1 MTGVRIELAN
11 PNSYESPKDYVEKH
25 LVPVVNEL
33 HRMLNECLDP
43 GSSSVEEWA
52 VDMVPRHTEAAQQGG
67 FSIIDKPLKPAPKQ
81 VLFDG
86 AAVHSLPRDV
96 LRRKQAKVQFSG
108 TVYVVGDGEAE
119 FRLLRGDG
127 DIVVGSVI
135 RTDSKLPVSVSCTLP
150 LVDGENSVVP
160 RAMTYFIQGR
170 MRTGGGTPVC
180 RRFSLSFV
188 YV

>member
-1 MTGVRIELAN
+1 MTGTRIELAN
-11 PNSYESPKDYVEKH
+11 PNLYDTPKEYVEKH
-25 LVPVVNEL
+25 LIPVVTEL

-52 VDMVPRHTEAAQQGG
+52 VDMAPRPSPNGG
-67 FSIIDKPLKPAPKQ
+67 FSIIERPIKPLSKH

-86 AAVHSLPRDV
+86 AAVHALPRDV

-127 DIVVGSVI
+127 DIVTGSVI
-135 RTDSKLPVSVSCTLP
+135 RTDSKLPVTVSCVLP
-150 LVDGENSVVP
+150 LVDADNSVVP
-160 RAMTYFIQGR
+160 KAMTYFIQGR

-188 YV
+188 YI

>member
-1 MTGVRIELAN
+1 MTGTRIELAN
-11 PNSYESPKDYVEKH
+11 PNLYDTPKEYVEKH
-25 LVPVVNEL
+25 LIPVVTEL

-43 GSSSVEEWA
+43 GSSSAEEWA
-52 VDMVPRHTEAAQQGG
+52 VDMVPRGSENGG
-67 FSIIDKPLKPAPKQ
+67 FSLIAKPLKAEPKH

-96 LRRKQAKVQFSG
+96 LRRKQAKVQFTG

-127 DIVVGSVI
+127 DIVAGSVV
-135 RTDSKLPVSVSCTLP
+135 RTDSKLPVQVMCILP
-150 LVDGENSVVP
+150 LVDADNSVLP
-160 RAMTYFIQGR
+160 KAMTYFIQGR

-180 RRFSLSFV
+180 RRFSLSLV